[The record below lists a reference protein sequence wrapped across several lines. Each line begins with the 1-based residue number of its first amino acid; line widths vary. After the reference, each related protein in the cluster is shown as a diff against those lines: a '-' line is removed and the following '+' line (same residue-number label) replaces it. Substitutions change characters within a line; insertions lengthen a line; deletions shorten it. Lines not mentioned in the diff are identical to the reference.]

1 MWPCCCSSL
10 TCEDVRGETRKFQS
24 EEDELSSVRMDIT
37 LLKEQYNSI
46 RDKQRRQTQVLCFRE
61 AQNSEEMNKTLVDVV
76 PVCLRS
82 PATSVQETLVEFV
95 VDSAGGLWR
104 THLDVHRLTHTAEV
118 SEHRN
123 HVSSE
128 DSRTSSE
135 SERLPED
142 SNHHLKN
149 SSALNSR
156 KMSAPAVLSRQ
167 MSFGSYRSTPAG
179 SKYYPFPQRKCP
191 RKSET
196 ARRLGLYASF

>member
-10 TCEDVRGETRKFQS
+10 TCADVRGETRMFQS

-82 PATSVQETLVEFV
+82 PSASVQETLVEFV

-128 DSRTSSE
+128 DSRTSLE

-156 KMSAPAVLSRQ
+156 K